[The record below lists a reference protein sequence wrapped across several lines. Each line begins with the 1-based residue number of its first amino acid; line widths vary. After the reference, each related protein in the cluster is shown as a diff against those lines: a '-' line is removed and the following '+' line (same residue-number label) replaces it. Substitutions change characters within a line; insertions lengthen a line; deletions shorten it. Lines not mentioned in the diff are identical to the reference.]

1 MPATV
6 GAYTFQSWE
15 DGQTNPA
22 RTIDVTGPTS
32 LTAQY
37 SGPSGSCPSLLTWN
51 GNKYVYSSEIS
62 DGPGWL
68 GFVNYYQSDGT
79 IVFAYSNPWSYIKL
93 ENTQLQPVNGH
104 YQMVITQ
111 DSDEIFYLDSV
122 KLLVVDHSP
131 KVDVYS
137 TRGTYLYNLLD
148 PGTIY
153 TVSKNPSAPVS
164 AINNGQ
170 NVLYQISEQDGN
182 GTVAQRWTWNTLD
195 LNLGNL
201 TNAKQ
206 INLVVNAVMSW
217 PTTEAG
223 GDWASQFA
231 SQPGVTPS
239 PPPYME
245 VKDKGGNWIKV
256 PDDREFP
263 IPPVNPNTFVV
274 NLTGLFPTNDYELR
288 ICYYQDISFDYIR
301 VDTTQS
307 QPVNVQSITP
317 TYANLVQESP
327 TNSTS
332 TGNFTRYGDVTELL
346 QNADDMYVI
355 GRQGDSVIL
364 EFPADTN
371 PIPKGMARDYFIVAA
386 CWFKG
391 NGLPYLP
398 FTANPLPFQNMSSYP
413 YPPTESYPY
422 DADHLGYLLKYNTRS
437 FETQTPDPPTQ
448 SANDTYNQVKELELL
463 AVYVA
468 SATLLAS
475 TVIIFAYRRRKR
487 TNRPL
492 TDSLKAAG

>member
-1 MPATV
+1 
-6 GAYTFQSWE
+6 
-15 DGQTNPA
+15 
-22 RTIDVTGPTS
+22 
-32 LTAQY
+32 
-37 SGPSGSCPSLLTWN
+37 
-51 GNKYVYSSEIS
+51 
-62 DGPGWL
+62 
-68 GFVNYYQSDGT
+68 
-79 IVFAYSNPWSYIKL
+79 
-93 ENTQLQPVNGH
+93 
-104 YQMVITQ
+104 
-111 DSDEIFYLDSV
+111 
-122 KLLVVDHSP
+122 
-131 KVDVYS
+131 
-137 TRGTYLYNLLD
+137 
-148 PGTIY
+148 
-153 TVSKNPSAPVS
+153 
-164 AINNGQ
+164 
-170 NVLYQISEQDGN
+170 
-182 GTVAQRWTWNTLD
+182 
-195 LNLGNL
+195 
-201 TNAKQ
+201 
-206 INLVVNAVMSW
+206 
-217 PTTEAG
+217 
-223 GDWASQFA
+223 
-231 SQPGVTPS
+231 
-239 PPPYME
+239 ME